1 MCIRDRAQVVFEGEK
16 KHDDALSMLSQAS
29 IFTLPS
35 YTEGFPNAVLEAMAF
50 EKPIIATDVGAIPD
64 MLQGCGMVIQKENVD
79 ALENALVKLLE
90 DEELCE
96 SLGKAAKQKIEQEY
110 SLERVFNKYMDCL
123 LYTSQIG

>member
-1 MCIRDRAQVVFEGEK
+1 M
-16 KHDDALSMLSQAS
+16 
-29 IFTLPS
+29 
-35 YTEGFPNAVLEAMAF
+35 LEAMAF

-96 SLGKAAKQKIEQEY
+96 SLGKAAKKKIEQEY
-110 SLERVFNKYMDCL
+110 SLERVFNKYMD
-123 LYTSQIG
+123 IWGKKVK